1 MVTLLNSFFQQSK
14 KNRIKTLKN
23 RTNLDNN
30 SDCNN
35 KQNDSNSN
43 LMKKFFVIQYLNK
56 VSEKFNKL
64 SHSHSFN
71 IAYKLINKLNRF
83 IKTRKDRLCKE
94 DMVYK
99 INCLDYESSYGQTKR
114 KLKTRIKEHK
124 KIHCRYV
131 NMPPS

>member
-1 MVTLLNSFFQQSK
+1 
-14 KNRIKTLKN
+14 
-23 RTNLDNN
+23 
-30 SDCNN
+30 
-35 KQNDSNSN
+35 
-43 LMKKFFVIQYLNK
+43 MKKFFVIQYLSK